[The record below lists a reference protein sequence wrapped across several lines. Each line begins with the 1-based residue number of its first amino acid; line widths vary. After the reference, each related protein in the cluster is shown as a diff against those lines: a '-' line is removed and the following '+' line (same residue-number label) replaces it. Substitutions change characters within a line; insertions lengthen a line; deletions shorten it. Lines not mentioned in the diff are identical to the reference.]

1 MKRLQAYRF
10 ALRPDPDQERLFRQ
24 CAGACRFVTN
34 RALALEIERHAA
46 GEKRLGYVGT
56 TALLPRWKR
65 EPETV
70 WLAALPSQILQQA
83 LKDLDRAYRNF
94 FEKRAGFPTFRKKG
108 RNDAFRFPQ
117 GVRLDEAT
125 ARIFLPKVGWVRYRQ
140 SRTVLGTIKNVTVR
154 RSGDR
159 WFVSIQT
166 EREVGTPIHP
176 APGIVGLD
184 LGVARFATLSDGT
197 VIEAPRFLS
206 RHQARLLRLQRSL
219 SRKKK
224 GSRNRAKARK
234 KLARLHRKI
243 ADCRADFLHKV
254 SATISQNH
262 AVVIVEDLN
271 VTGMSASSSGTR
283 EAPGRKVRQ
292 KAGLNRAILNQGWS
306 AFLRMLEYKTAWR
319 GGMVLRVDPRH
330 TSQTCAACGHIA
342 PENRKS
348 QAVFRCVSCGHED
361 HADLNAAKNIRRA
374 GHARIACG
382 TTTSPEVGAS
392 AQEPTEAA

>member
-1 MKRLQAYRF
+1 M
-10 ALRPDPDQERLFRQ
+10 AL
-24 CAGACRFVTN
+24 ACRFVTN
-34 RALALEIERHAA
+34 RALALEIDRHAA

-56 TALLPRWKR
+56 ANLLPRWKR
-65 EPETV
+65 EPQTV

-94 FEKRAGFPTFRKKG
+94 FEKWAGFPTFRKKG

-159 WFVSIQT
+159 WFASLQT
-166 EREVGTPIHP
+166 EREVETPVHP

-197 VIEAPRFLS
+197 VVASPLFLS
-206 RHQARLLRLQRSL
+206 RYHARIIRLQRSL

-234 KLARLHRKI
+234 TLARLHRKI

-254 SATISQNH
+254 STTISQNP
-262 AVVIVEDLN
+262 AVVIVEDLS

-283 EAPGRKVRQ
+283 ETPGRPGRKVRQ
-292 KAGLNRAILNQGWS
+292 KAGTGRSILDQGGS
-306 AFLRMLEYKTAWR
+306 AFLRMLDYKTGWR
-319 GGMVLRVDPRH
+319 GGMVLRVDPRY
-330 TSQTCAACGHIA
+330 TSQTCAGCGHVS
-342 PENRKS
+342 PENRTS

-361 HADLNAAKNIRRA
+361 HADLNAARNILRA

-382 TTTSPEVGAS
+382 MNTSPEVGAK
-392 AQEPTEAA
+392 ATEPTEAA

>member
-1 MKRLQAYRF
+1 M
-10 ALRPDPDQERLFRQ
+10 AL
-24 CAGACRFVTN
+24 ACRFVTN
-34 RALALEIERHAA
+34 RALALEIDRHAA

-56 TALLPRWKR
+56 ANLLPRWKR

-94 FEKRAGFPTFRKKG
+94 FEKQSGFPTFRKKG

-154 RSGDR
+154 RSGEK

-166 EREVGTPIHP
+166 EREVETPVHS

-206 RHQARLLRLQRSL
+206 RHQARLKRLQRSL

-224 GSRNRAKARK
+224 GSRTGPRPGSGLPGSTGRSRTAAPTSSTRSPRRSAKTTR
-234 KLARLHRKI
+234 
-243 ADCRADFLHKV
+243 
-254 SATISQNH
+254 
-262 AVVIVEDLN
+262 
-271 VTGMSASSSGTR
+271 SSS
-283 EAPGRKVRQ
+283 
-292 KAGLNRAILNQGWS
+292 W
-306 AFLRMLEYKTAWR
+306 KT
-319 GGMVLRVDPRH
+319 
-330 TSQTCAACGHIA
+330 
-342 PENRKS
+342 
-348 QAVFRCVSCGHED
+348 
-361 HADLNAAKNIRRA
+361 
-374 GHARIACG
+374 
-382 TTTSPEVGAS
+382 
-392 AQEPTEAA
+392 